1 MEYNAPC
8 AVVRIVCSKG
18 TYIRSFA
25 HDLGAAMG
33 SGAHLS
39 GLVRTAIG
47 SLRIKDAMEIEQF
60 ENILSEMSTI

>member
-1 MEYNAPC
+1 
-8 AVVRIVCSKG
+8 
-18 TYIRSFA
+18 
-25 HDLGAAMG
+25 MG